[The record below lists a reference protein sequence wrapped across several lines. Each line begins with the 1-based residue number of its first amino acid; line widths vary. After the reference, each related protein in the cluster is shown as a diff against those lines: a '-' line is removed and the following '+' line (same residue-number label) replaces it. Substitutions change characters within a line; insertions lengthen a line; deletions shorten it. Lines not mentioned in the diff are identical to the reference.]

1 VIGPDYFSI
10 KGNKEHRRDPL
21 AYSVK
26 TMENDVKKCSP
37 AELNQR
43 AASMVLHREKCVQMA
58 NNDIARYTRDMA
70 KLLEMTVTICNEK
83 VPVQNRDDWC
93 HSLIENPSNEQTQKF
108 IFAWLFIRQQ
118 YKTLTYSKKG
128 PDELFEDRF
137 LAENYLEYDLTKL
150 GAMKKNT
157 KTCVRRLYSQKV
169 ATWRD
174 TLFLHLKT
182 KRNLQLTLVAPSEIR
197 KNKKRYRRE
206 PNTFYVGTIDVNKCW
221 MYKEVSKITGC
232 KWKIRIYMLNQLL
245 FLFF

>member
-10 KGNKEHRRDPL
+10 KGNKEHKKDPL
-21 AYSVK
+21 AYALK
-26 TMENDVKKCSP
+26 TMGMDVKKSSP

-43 AASMVLHREKCVQMA
+43 AASMVLHREKCIQMA
-58 NNDIARYTRDMA
+58 NNDIAGYTRDMA
-70 KLLEMTVTICNEK
+70 KLLDMTVTICNEK
-83 VPVQNRDDWC
+83 VPVQNKNDWC
-93 HSLIENPSNEQTQKF
+93 RSLIEDTSNEQTQKF
-108 IFAWLFIRQQ
+108 IFAWMFIRQQ

-169 ATWRD
+169 ATWRES
-174 TLFLHLKT
+174 LFLHLKT
-182 KRNLQLTLVAPSEIR
+182 KRNLQPTLVAPSEIR

-206 PNTFYVGTIDVNKCW
+206 PNTFYVGTMDVNRCW
-221 MYKEVSKITGC
+221 WYKEVSTIKCC
-232 KWKIRIYMLNQLL
+232 K
-245 FLFF
+245 

>member
-10 KGNKEHRRDPL
+10 KDNKEHKKDPL
-21 AYSVK
+21 AYTLK
-26 TMENDVKKCSP
+26 KMGMDVEKKSP

-43 AASMVLHREKCVQMA
+43 AASMVLHREKCIQMA

-70 KLLEMTVTICNEK
+70 KLLDMTVTICNEK

-93 HSLIENPSNEQTQKF
+93 RSLIEDPSNEQTQKL
-108 IFAWLFIRQQ
+108 IFAWMFIRQQ

-150 GAMKKNT
+150 AEMKKNT
-157 KTCVRRLYSQKV
+157 KTCVRLLYNRKV
-169 ATWRD
+169 ASWKD

-182 KRNLQLTLVAPSEIR
+182 KRNLQPTLIAPSELR
-197 KNKKRYRRE
+197 KKNKRYRRE
-206 PNTFYVGTIDVNKCW
+206 PNTFYVGTMDVNRCW
-221 MYKEVSKITGC
+221 WYKEVSTIKCC
-232 KWKIRIYMLNQLL
+232 K
-245 FLFF
+245 